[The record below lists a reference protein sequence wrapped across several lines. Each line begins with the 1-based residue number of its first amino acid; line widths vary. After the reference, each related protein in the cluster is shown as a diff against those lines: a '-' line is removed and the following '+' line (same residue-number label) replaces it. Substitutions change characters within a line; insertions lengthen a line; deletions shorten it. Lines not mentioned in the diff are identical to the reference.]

1 MTGVQVRNRVSHKSD
16 KKEQKSMNTGEGKR
30 RNEGWVE
37 RLKTTSHLVMTD
49 LSCIVCF
56 WTVGSFQ
63 LCCILTELCGWVL
76 LAQALQE
83 HSFPTLSSCYSLP
96 IQTNIPIQSPFM
108 LM

>member
-1 MTGVQVRNRVSHKSD
+1 MTSVQVRNRVSHKSD
-16 KKEQKSMNTGEGKR
+16 KKEQKSTSTGEGKR

-37 RLKTTSHLVMTD
+37 GLKTTSNLVMPD

-63 LCCILTELCGWVL
+63 LCCTLTDLCVWVL
-76 LAQALQE
+76 LTQAVQE
-83 HSFPTLSSCYSLP
+83 HSFPTTSSCYSLH
-96 IQTNIPIQSPFM
+96 IQPNIPIQSPFM